1 MGHKSSFG
9 NMDVAKR
16 VAAAI
21 GDLRPP
27 ADQKSK

>member
-9 NMDVAKR
+9 NMQVAKR

-21 GDLRPP
+21 GEPAPP